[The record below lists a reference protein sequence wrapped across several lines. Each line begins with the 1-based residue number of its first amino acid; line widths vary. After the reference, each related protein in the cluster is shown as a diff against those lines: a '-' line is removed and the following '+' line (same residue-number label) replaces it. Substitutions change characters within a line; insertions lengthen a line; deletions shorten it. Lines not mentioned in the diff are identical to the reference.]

1 MSASSVAPSAAP
13 AGTPAARFHI
23 HLVSDSTGETL
34 KAITAATLVQF
45 PNARSET
52 RRHVWSLVRTPGQM
66 QRVLKAIEA
75 QPGMVMFTLMDAEMR
90 SLLEQGCRR
99 MSAPCIAVL
108 DPVLAA
114 MSSFLGEQAVT
125 RPGRQHQL
133 DSAYFSR
140 IDAVQ
145 FTLAHDDGH
154 LSDRL
159 AEADIVLVGVSRT
172 SKTPTAIYLAN
183 MGMKTANIPFV
194 PNMDLPE
201 ELDGLTR
208 PLIVGLTNSP
218 ERLIQVRRSRLRS
231 LKQDGETVYVD
242 PDAVREEVAQ
252 ARRLFADHGWPVIDV
267 SRRSIEETAA
277 AIITLYERHRDKLQ
291 GNRQSP
297 DRNVVEDRPG
307 SGAPRGAGE

>member
-1 MSASSVAPSAAP
+1 MSAAAGVP
-13 AGTPAARFHI
+13 GARFHI

-45 PNARSET
+45 PNARSES

-75 QPGMVMFTLMDAEMR
+75 EPGMVMYTLMDAEMR
-90 SLLEQGCRR
+90 SLLETGCR
-99 MSAPCIAVL
+99 AIGTPCIGVL

-114 MSSFLGEQAVT
+114 MSSFLGEQAIT

-133 DSAYFSR
+133 DTAYFNR

-154 LSDRL
+154 LGGSL
-159 AEADIVLVGVSRT
+159 ADADIILVGVSRT

-183 MGMKTANIPFV
+183 MGMKTANIPYV
-194 PNMDLPE
+194 PNMNLPS
-201 ELDGLTR
+201 ELAELTR

-231 LKQDGETVYVD
+231 LKQDGETVYID
-242 PDAVREEVAQ
+242 PEAVRQEVAQ
-252 ARRLFADHGWPVIDV
+252 ARRLFAEHDWPVIDV

-277 AIITLYERHRDKLQ
+277 AIMTLVEQHREKLHATKDA
-291 GNRQSP
+291 GGKP
-297 DRNVVEDRPG
+297 PHRPATSG
-307 SGAPRGAGE
+307 SRP

>member
-1 MSASSVAPSAAP
+1 MTAAG
-13 AGTPAARFHI
+13 GTPGSRFHL

-45 PNARSET
+45 PAARTET

-66 QRVLKAIEA
+66 QRVLKAVEA
-75 QPGMVMFTLMDAEMR
+75 APGMVMFTLMDAEMR
-90 SLLEQGCRR
+90 SLLEAGCRR
-99 MSAPCIAVL
+99 LATPCIGVL

-114 MSSFLGEQAVT
+114 MSSFVGEQALT

-133 DSAYFSR
+133 DTAYFDR

-154 LSDRL
+154 LPDSL

-194 PNMDLPE
+194 PNIPLPPQ
-201 ELDGLTR
+201 LQQATSTLV
-208 PLIVGLTNSP
+208 VGLTNSP

-231 LKQDGETVYVD
+231 LKEDGETGYVD
-242 PDAVREEVAQ
+242 PEAVRQEVAQ
-252 ARRLFADHGWPVIDV
+252 ARRLFSERGWPVIDV

-277 AIITLYERHRDKLQ
+277 AILTLYEQHHGK
-291 GNRQSP
+291 QS
-297 DRNVVEDRPG
+297 
-307 SGAPRGAGE
+307 

>member
-1 MSASSVAPSAAP
+1 MSGAGSGAAGGP
-13 AGTPAARFHI
+13 GARFHI

-45 PNARSET
+45 PHARSES

-75 QPGMVMFTLMDAEMR
+75 EPGMVMYTLMDAEMR
-90 SLLEQGCRR
+90 SLLEQGCR
-99 MSAPCIAVL
+99 SVGTPCIGVL

-114 MSSFLGEQAVT
+114 MSSFLGEQAIT

-133 DSAYFSR
+133 DTAYFNR

-154 LSDRL
+154 LGGSL
-159 AEADIVLVGVSRT
+159 ADADIILVGVSRT

-183 MGMKTANIPFV
+183 MGMKTANIPYV
-194 PNMDLPE
+194 PNMTLPP
-201 ELDGLTR
+201 ELSELTR

-218 ERLIQVRRSRLRS
+218 ERLIQVRRSRLRA

-242 PDAVREEVAQ
+242 PEAVRQEVAQ
-252 ARRLFADHGWPVIDV
+252 ARRLFAEHGWPVIDV

-277 AIITLYERHRDKLQ
+277 AIMTLVEAHREKQ
-291 GNRQSP
+291 QSAKGG
-297 DRNVVEDRPG
+297 DGQTHGRANPG
-307 SGAPRGAGE
+307 HRT

>member
-1 MSASSVAPSAAP
+1 MTEP
-13 AGTPAARFHI
+13 AGARFHI

-45 PNARSET
+45 PNARTET

-66 QRVLKAIEA
+66 QRVLKSVEA
-75 QPGMVMFTLMDAEMR
+75 DRGMVLFTLMDAEMR
-90 SLLEQGCRR
+90 TLLEDGCRKLGV
-99 MSAPCIAVL
+99 PCVAVL

-114 MSSFLGEQAVT
+114 MSSFLGEQALT

-133 DSAYFSR
+133 DTAYFNR

-154 LSDRL
+154 LAASLDD
-159 AEADIVLVGVSRT
+159 ADIVLVGVSRT

-183 MGMKTANIPFV
+183 MGMKTANIPFIPGV
-194 PNMDLPE
+194 ALPR
-201 ELDGLTR
+201 ELDSLTR

-218 ERLIQVRRSRLRS
+218 ERLLQVRRSRLRS
-231 LKQDGETVYVD
+231 LREEGETGYVD
-242 PDAVREEVAQ
+242 PAQVREEVAQ
-252 ARRLFADHGWPVIDV
+252 ARRYFTERGWPVIDV

-277 AIITLYERHRDKLQ
+277 AILTLAERHRENGPAGQ
-291 GNRQSP
+291 GR
-297 DRNVVEDRPG
+297 
-307 SGAPRGAGE
+307 A